1 MTDWTTESIQ
11 VLLSC
16 RTDAELLA
24 SFPGANIETL
34 RRAQRLRR
42 GSGREE
48 ASAMTTNN
56 SNDKGRLSKIAE
68 LLEKSGIPLEE
79 VGRIEKVRLGTYQMV
94 TKDNEGEPH
103 VHDLEANSLILTPA
117 WADGPKWPVV
127 QQARPTLIRPTTVRR
142 RTPSGMKT
150 AVILP
155 DPQIGFRRLPDGA
168 LDPFHDE
175 RAMAIALQVIT
186 LTQPDVIVNLGD
198 YLDFPMFGRF
208 VQEPAFA
215 LTAQMSIDRGHKF
228 LAEQR
233 AAAPDSHIVV
243 LEGNHDRRLQNF
255 IINNA
260 QAAFSLQRANQPSSW
275 PVMSVPFLLRFEELG
290 VEYVDAYPAGRYWLN
305 DRLNCQHGH
314 IVRSNGS
321 TAKAIADD
329 ERVSSIH
336 GHIHRIEMHYKT
348 VNVRDGGRTNL
359 AMSPGCLCRIDGTVP
374 STKGS
379 TDIMGRPVTSF
390 ENWQQGLAVVTYQEG
405 DSPFGLEHVYIN
417 DGFAIFRGQ
426 PIAA

>member
-1 MTDWTTESIQ
+1 MRKWTTESIQ
-11 VLLSC
+11 LLLSC
-16 RTDAELLA
+16 ESNAALTAA
-24 SFPGANIETL
+24 FPGQNLETL
-34 RRAQRLRR
+34 KRAQRLHRAYNQD
-42 GSGREE
+42 GITPPST
-48 ASAMTTNN
+48 S
-56 SNDKGRLSKIAE
+56 RLSKISE
-68 LLEKSGIPLEE
+68 LLEKSGIPLDEIGK
-79 VGRIEKVRLGTYQMV
+79 VEKVRIGTYEML
-94 TKDNEGEPH
+94 TKDADGEAH
-103 VHDLEANSLILTPA
+103 VHELEANSIIITPA

-127 QQARPTLIRPTTVRR
+127 QQAKPTLIKAVVAKKLKI
-142 RTPSGMKT
+142 SGGMKT

-155 DPQIGFRRLPDGA
+155 DPQIGFRRLPNGT

-175 RAMAIALQVIT
+175 KAMSVALQVIAK
-186 LTQPDVIVNLGD
+186 TQPDTIVNLGD
-198 YLDFPMFGRF
+198 FLDFPMFGKF

-215 LTAQMSIDRGHKF
+215 LTAQMSIDRGHQF

-233 AAAPDSHIVV
+233 AAAPDAHIVV

-260 QAAFSLQRANQPSSW
+260 QAAFSLQRANQPESW

-314 IVRSNGS
+314 IVRSGGS

-348 VNVRDGGRTNL
+348 VNVRDGGRTNF

-390 ENWQQGLAVVTYQEG
+390 ENWQQGLAVVTYEDG
-405 DSPFGLEHVYIN
+405 DAPFALEHIYIN

-426 PIAA
+426 TVAA